1 MAWRPLTLNVTA
13 ARRALGAGW
22 SEPDAL
28 AVSTWRN
35 SGQLSHGDHDE
46 SEITPED
53 FLWETLPGRCCF
65 SGKWDPQQ
73 RGPDGGPKWVS
84 VQDCSQCQ
92 IWGQADASCHN
103 GVEQCKVCGMDLYC
117 PGTPPPLIGGAKVCA
132 GSSRVGEGCNDV
144 LKMGVCMMKDL
155 NDCMSACQRNAKCE
169 AVVFYEAELK
179 GSCVLCGDLN
189 NMVPTPHETTRIY
202 SRVNAPA
209 PPTPLDQKVKHY
221 HTDSLPAPP
230 PPSPMTPRASPP
242 PPRPLVHLGW
252 SSQQHFECTFAAHV
266 EFSVDSDLGYTT
278 VSAST
283 RFECCNQCGLTTG
296 CQDFVYQHSSG
307 ECLLLPHA
315 SSSKEITRLPNPNVV
330 SGSLVITTVRQET
343 MKHGQCLFK
352 PASGFTRGSLG
363 VASAIA
369 SGTNKPILTR
379 QDCCDACMNDP
390 KCGKLAFQPESK
402 ECTLFMPLAEEY
414 SSDGLISGVLNGRFA
429 SIQGGA
435 SGLQGLPG
443 GEEDPE
449 AALYNE
455 MNALQRDEFGEGLPM
470 PPALRLTTHTP
481 PPFPPPRASEL
492 TRGLLSG
499 ISFVIF
505 GLMMGG
511 FAMCAYCFFSQD
523 LKRLVGIRVPPPGSK
538 PLHKGG
544 GGKKG
549 SKGKGKGK
557 GEMVSVTVMTHAITQ
572 TKDVDSGDV
581 ADCEDLI
588 DLLSMLV
595 ELFPAVLRETPK
607 EEVLLQCRTSLPPSN
622 KDEKNKRGGGGG
634 GSKQRN
640 GNGGGDENG
649 SGHGG
654 GAGGNDGWLLVT
666 EDSDFSQVVNT
677 CQAYRLIERPVK
689 FDESQFEIAFKKEEE
704 RMGKRAAMERRQRL
718 REENGTSG
726 DDDDEEDDDEEGE
739 DVEAQAP
746 SRSKRKNNGKSK
758 GKSRGREDKRGL
770 LAAEEDED
778 DEEDDYDARAEQAAR
793 AARAAAK
800 AAEEAAAEAAARRKA
815 KGKGGAKPSNGAAC
829 AGATR
834 EETGMD

>member
-1 MAWRPLTLNVTA
+1 
-13 ARRALGAGW
+13 
-22 SEPDAL
+22 
-28 AVSTWRN
+28 
-35 SGQLSHGDHDE
+35 
-46 SEITPED
+46 
-53 FLWETLPGRCCF
+53 
-65 SGKWDPQQ
+65 
-73 RGPDGGPKWVS
+73 
-84 VQDCSQCQ
+84 
-92 IWGQADASCHN
+92 
-103 GVEQCKVCGMDLYC
+103 
-117 PGTPPPLIGGAKVCA
+117 
-132 GSSRVGEGCNDV
+132 
-144 LKMGVCMMKDL
+144 
-155 NDCMSACQRNAKCE
+155 
-169 AVVFYEAELK
+169 
-179 GSCVLCGDLN
+179 
-189 NMVPTPHETTRIY
+189 
-202 SRVNAPA
+202 
-209 PPTPLDQKVKHY
+209 
-221 HTDSLPAPP
+221 
-230 PPSPMTPRASPP
+230 
-242 PPRPLVHLGW
+242 
-252 SSQQHFECTFAAHV
+252 
-266 EFSVDSDLGYTT
+266 
-278 VSAST
+278 
-283 RFECCNQCGLTTG
+283 
-296 CQDFVYQHSSG
+296 
-307 ECLLLPHA
+307 
-315 SSSKEITRLPNPNVV
+315 
-330 SGSLVITTVRQET
+330 
-343 MKHGQCLFK
+343 
-352 PASGFTRGSLG
+352 
-363 VASAIA
+363 
-369 SGTNKPILTR
+369 
-379 QDCCDACMNDP
+379 
-390 KCGKLAFQPESK
+390 
-402 ECTLFMPLAEEY
+402 
-414 SSDGLISGVLNGRFA
+414 
-429 SIQGGA
+429 
-435 SGLQGLPG
+435 
-443 GEEDPE
+443 
-449 AALYNE
+449 

-634 GSKQRN
+634 SKQRN

-726 DDDDEEDDDEEGE
+726 DDDEEEDDDEEGE